1 MPKIAQ
7 AQEAQEAQSAETA
20 LLPEAASAGKEAEQ
34 EKLNAKLR
42 SVFDEKMSAGVAE
55 DDVKLAMI
63 SNGAT
68 FKNVTRLFNEF
79 MVAGGHTAS
88 KEEREQT
95 LLSAVEGC
103 DLTTEEGYNS
113 AVSKLISNSKGTTER
128 SAGAMI
134 RAHAKKAGVEV
145 FKKAKESSGEGRTGF
160 TSVFY
165 EYLAQNPGCSKE
177 MATAFIMGTDG
188 NAETSENTRKH
199 LSHYLGIW
207 GLVNR
212 INQRLPQAA

>member
-1 MPKIAQ
+1 MPKIA
-7 AQEAQEAQSAETA
+7 EAQPAKEAETA
-20 LLPEAASAGKEAEQ
+20 QLPEVPEAAAAGKDAEQ

-42 SVFDEKMSAGVAE
+42 SVFDEKMSAGAAE

-103 DLTTEEGYNS
+103 DLTNEEGYNS
-113 AVSKLISNSKGTTER
+113 AVAKLVASAKGVTER
-128 SAGAMI
+128 AAGALV

-160 TSVFY
+160 SSLFY
-165 EYLAQNPGCSKE
+165 DFLAQNTGCTKE
-177 MATAFIMGTDG
+177 QATAFINGTDG
-188 NAETSENTRKH
+188 NAATSENTKRH
-199 LSHYLGIW
+199 LTHYIAIW

-212 INQRLPQAA
+212 IAQTLPRAA